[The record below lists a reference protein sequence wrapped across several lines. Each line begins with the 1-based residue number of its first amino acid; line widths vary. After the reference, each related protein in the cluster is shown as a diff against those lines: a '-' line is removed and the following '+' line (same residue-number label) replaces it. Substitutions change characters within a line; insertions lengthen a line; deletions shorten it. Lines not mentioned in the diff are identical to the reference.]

1 MKLNGMSTTVKWVI
15 AIITICI
22 FFGGIIISMAA
33 IPTRDIQNDIENHE
47 AQIRTLSV
55 QQAVIETKLDNIS
68 DVVKEIK
75 EMLKE

>member
-1 MKLNGMSTTVKWVI
+1 MKLNGMSITARWVV

-33 IPTRDIQNDIENHE
+33 IPTRDMQNDIGNHE
-47 AQIRTLSV
+47 VRLNVLAI

-75 EMLKE
+75 EMVTK

>member
-1 MKLNGMSTTVKWVI
+1 MKLNGISTTVKWII

-33 IPTRDIQNDIENHE
+33 IPTGDMQNDIENHE
-47 AQIRTLSV
+47 VQIRTLSV

>member
-1 MKLNGMSTTVKWVI
+1 MKSNGISTTVKWII

-33 IPTRDIQNDIENHE
+33 IPTRDMQNDIENHE
-47 AQIRTLSV
+47 VQINTLSV
-55 QQAVIETKLDNIS
+55 QMAVIETKLDNIQ

>member
-1 MKLNGMSTTVKWVI
+1 MKSNGISTTVKWII

-33 IPTRDIQNDIENHE
+33 IPTRDMQNDIKNHE
-47 AQIRTLSV
+47 AQINTLSV

-68 DVVKEIK
+68 DDVKEIK
-75 EMLKE
+75 EMLAK

>member
-1 MKLNGMSTTVKWVI
+1 MKLNSMSGTAKWVI

-33 IPTRDIQNDIENHE
+33 IPTRDMQNDIENHE
-47 AQIRTLSV
+47 VQIRKLSV

-68 DVVKEIK
+68 DDVKEIK

>member
-1 MKLNGMSTTVKWVI
+1 MKSNGMSATAKWVI

-33 IPTRDIQNDIENHE
+33 IPTRDMQNDIENHE
-47 AQIRTLSV
+47 VQINTLSV
-55 QQAVIETKLDNIS
+55 QMAVIETKLDNIQ

-75 EMLKE
+75 EMLAK

>member
-1 MKLNGMSTTVKWVI
+1 MKSNGISTTVKWII

-33 IPTRDIQNDIENHE
+33 IPTRDMQNDIENHE
-47 AQIRTLSV
+47 VQINTLSV
-55 QQAVIETKLDNIS
+55 QMAVIETKLDNIQ

-75 EMLKE
+75 EMLAK

>member
-1 MKLNGMSTTVKWVI
+1 MKLNGMSITARWVV

-33 IPTRDIQNDIENHE
+33 IPTRDMQNDIGNHE
-47 AQIRTLSV
+47 VRLNVLAI

-75 EMLKE
+75 EMLKK